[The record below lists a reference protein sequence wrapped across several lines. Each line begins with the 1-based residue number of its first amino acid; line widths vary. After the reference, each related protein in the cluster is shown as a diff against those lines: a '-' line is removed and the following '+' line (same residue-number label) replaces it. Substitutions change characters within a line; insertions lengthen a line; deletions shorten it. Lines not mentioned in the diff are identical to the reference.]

1 MLYEV
6 TDDTLIS
13 AQSLPTNTN
22 FQTLSNPERKPK
34 NNVSSQFVASKWIGI
49 MNRME
54 HLAIAKKKSC
64 RKTCNLQSKKCIGEC
79 VSISCKTSFTV

>member
-1 MLYEV
+1 MLYEI

-22 FQTLSNPERKPK
+22 FQTLSNPERKPQ

-49 MNRME
+49 INRME
-54 HLAIAKKKSC
+54 HLAIAKKIMLK
-64 RKTCNLQSKKCIGEC
+64 NLQ
-79 VSISCKTSFTV
+79 FTKPKMHR

>member
-1 MLYEV
+1 MLYEI

-49 MNRME
+49 INRME
-54 HLAIAKKKSC
+54 HLAIAKKNHAEKLAIY
-64 RKTCNLQSKKCIGEC
+64 KAKNA
-79 VSISCKTSFTV
+79 